1 MDNIH
6 DIQKQIANGIAKK
19 GLSAAAASRQA
30 VGNPNL
36 IKNIMNG
43 HIPRLDSLMK
53 LATVLDFVFYFGPS
67 DQSLTKDLNQSGI
80 DSEKTRLEAG
90 LATINQVL
98 DLPAGASVD
107 GIIQAIEALTAGGRS
122 EEKNGGDQ
130 AMHQA
135 MAELRSAAGVLR
147 DATQTLEHHTDRKV
161 REPALD
167 AELAAMR
174 AAIQGLSSD
183 AEESRA
189 SDQPAVRQIALV
201 ELAAA
206 AGGGATDLDERV
218 VGQLAFKR
226 SWLERE
232 GLDPTQCVVIG
243 VLGESMEPTL
253 PDGCRILVARGRRQR
268 RAGRLFVLRTGDG
281 LVVKRLDK
289 DAAGRW
295 LLLSDHPAWSPAR
308 WTATTEIIGEV
319 VWAAFVPR

>member
-1 MDNIH
+1 MSYIEIIKSKLNESEMTASDASRKAFGNPYSLY
-6 DIQKQIANGIAKK
+6 NFLKK
-19 GLSAAAASRQA
+19 GHVLSVENFEKLCKILDLEFY
-30 VGNPNL
+30 VGP
-36 IKNIMNG
+36 
-43 HIPRLDSLMK
+43 PRG
-53 LATVLDFVFYFGPS
+53 A
-67 DQSLTKDLNQSGI
+67 KDLNQSALH
-80 DSEKTRLEAG
+80 SEKTELEAT
-90 LATINQVL
+90 LASIKQVL
-98 DLPAGASVD
+98 GLPENQSNEEL
-107 GIIQAIEALTAGGRS
+107 IQAIEALAAGARGGDQ
-122 EEKNGGDQ
+122 NGGDQ

-147 DATQTLEHHTDRKV
+147 DATQTLEHRADRKV

-174 AAIQGLSSD
+174 AAILGLSSD

-189 SDQPAVRQIALV
+189 ADQPAVRQIALV